1 MHRSHSRG
9 PIEKS
14 LKLLGLRPY
23 RCSSCDWRGFRRAL
37 GAWRDPEPP
46 TPVLPAP
53 ESTTGET
60 ERKKRR
66 SRNKKEAPRFFRS
79 APGILVLAIV
89 LGAAG
94 GVVIHPCQD
103 DASPSSAP

>member
-1 MHRSHSRG
+1 MHRSHTRG

-23 RCSSCDWRGFRRAL
+23 RCSSCDWRGFHRAA

-46 TPVLPAP
+46 APVLPTP
-53 ESTTGET
+53 ESTTDET

-66 SRNKKEAPRFFRS
+66 SRDKKEAPGFFRS
-79 APGILVLAIV
+79 ATGIVVLAII
-89 LGAAG
+89 LGAAAG
-94 GVVIHPCQD
+94 AVIHSCQD
-103 DASPSSAP
+103 DASPSSSP